1 MSFELVDKQL
11 RNIEFKRIK
20 QARKGFEEY
29 MLEKLKEDVP
39 DLDIN
44 NLKFVWDDIK

>member
-11 RNIEFKRIK
+11 RKIELKRIK

-29 MLEKLKEDVP
+29 ALEKLKEDVP
-39 DLDIN
+39 DLNIN
-44 NLKFVWDDIK
+44 NLEFVWDDIK